1 MQSHGVTIRFLFA
14 CTVLGLFCALGCG
27 KGRASSAAEKNSD
40 PKAGLVKLDKKGVV
54 WLDNRDPKRRRVLLK
69 AEVVLREGS
78 LEMFC
83 CLKGTKEHESIL
95 AVDAKAFTIHTA
107 LVAAGAQPGKP
118 VQFQPEY
125 LSASGQQIEVLLQW
139 EDDQGKHERVRAQQW
154 VRNFDTRMPLAHS
167 WVFAGSRL
175 EKDPESG
182 ASYYWAED
190 GDVICVANFS
200 SAMLDLSVQ
209 SSQASGELLFEPYTE
224 RIPRVGTP
232 VTIYLEPVAKK
243 KADGTKSAR
252 PNG

>member
-1 MQSHGVTIRFLFA
+1 MQSRGVTIRFFLA
-14 CTVLGLFCALGCG
+14 GTALGLFCALGCG
-27 KGRASSAAEKNSD
+27 KGQTSRAAETKSD

-95 AVDAKAFTIHTA
+95 AVDAKAIAIHTA

-118 VQFQPEY
+118 VRFQPEY
-125 LSASGQQIEVLLQW
+125 LPASGQQIEVLLQW
-139 EDDQGKHERVRAQQW
+139 KDDKGNHERVRAQQW
-154 VRNFDTRMPLAHS
+154 VRNIETGKPLAHS

-175 EKDPESG
+175 ERDPASG
-182 ASYYWAED
+182 ATYYWAEE
-190 GDVICVANFS
+190 GDLICVANFT

-209 SSQASGELLFEPYTE
+209 SSQANGELLFEPFTK
-224 RIPRVGTP
+224 RIPRDGTP
-232 VTIYLEPVAKK
+232 VTIYLEPVAEK
-243 KADGTKSAR
+243 DDTKTAP